1 MLFSFA
7 VFHLIFCRGFWKER
21 SMQIEYSLIEHGAP
35 TLAGL
40 KTANLFPVKAEGED
54 VIRSLRRVNRI
65 LNRKGIR
72 AIPLKKKSDSILL
85 YLFRPERLE
94 EDLNQPETVCML
106 KEMGYPC
113 GRMDLCISCLVRHL
127 KEDDSFP
134 HEIGLFL
141 GYPPSDVKSFMNSQ
155 RDGVKC
161 TGCWKAYSNQE
172 EAERTFEKYRKCTRA
187 YRREM
192 RNGRTLES
200 LAVETAGRKRLRAVD
215 R

>member
-106 KEMGYPC
+106 KEMGYP